1 MRVRGKVRGRGAGES
16 GSALVTGLITV
27 VMLLGMSAA
36 VMTITLEKSDE
47 RSEAVD
53 SQRALNVANAGIAH
67 ALTNI
72 SAANTDDIAS
82 EEAPFAF
89 SDGGYWVTVAD
100 QGTDTYLVTSVG
112 QVRGDREVVQAVVQG
127 EQGGVFDNAIF
138 AGNSSGDPLY
148 TLGLGGSGGQNDQIF
163 GDMYVGGN
171 LTLVDDA
178 SVTGTVRA
186 AGVIT
191 GMDGVEGAGQLGPN
205 LYAMNYPGTA
215 DVQVADEFNGGD
227 AEYKSDGAGG
237 TAWQLPEENPAHI
250 FRKNPS
256 DRKTEYQSTVKD
268 DFFME
273 DPYESVSGGSQT
285 SSKYAYQVSLS
296 GVNGE
301 SGANSNKM
309 IYYVDGNLWLHNK
322 HTYSLQMESASGD
335 GTQVL
340 FVVSGNI
347 YFSDNFFYGDEDNDG
362 VAFIAMQDD
371 DYPDDTGN
379 IYFGDPVF
387 GTINKM
393 YGYMYAEN
401 NFYDMNLDSSGS
413 EKVEI
418 HGNMSAGNQVIVDRD
433 YKTAYGSIKHT
444 KLTVDFDERVS
455 NGALNIPGLPGQ
467 SGAGEASNFSVVAW
481 RRVGETQLA
490 QGENRGYEDYEA
502 PEEDPIHEPDTTGVQ
517 EQVAETVDE
526 VVDDVVDDVVAT
538 AGGSNDTEAT
548 ETSEESEETTE
559 TWGNDWGNWS
569 NWKKKKKKWGSWW

>member
-1 MRVRGKVRGRGAGES
+1 
-16 GSALVTGLITV
+16 
-27 VMLLGMSAA
+27 MLLGMSAA

-67 ALTNI
+67 ALTSI
-72 SAANTDDIAS
+72 SSADTDNIAS
-82 EEAPFAF
+82 EAEPFAF

-100 QGTDTYLVTSVG
+100 QGEDTYLVTSTG
-112 QVRGDREVVQAVVQG
+112 QVRGDREIVQAVVQG

-148 TLGLGGSGGQNDQIF
+148 TLNLGGSGTQNDLVF

-171 LTLVDDA
+171 LTLSYDA

-205 LYAMNYPGTA
+205 LYAMNYPGIA
-215 DVQVADEFNGGD
+215 DVQVADEFNSGD
-227 AEYKSDGAGG
+227 ATYKWHSAGG

-250 FRKNPS
+250 FRKNPT

-285 SSKYAYQVSLS
+285 SSKYAYQVSLA

-301 SGANSNKM
+301 PGSNSNKM

-322 HTYSLQMESASGD
+322 SSYSMQMESASGD
-335 GTQVL
+335 GTQLL
-340 FVVSGNI
+340 FVVRGNI
-347 YFSDNFFYGDEDNDG
+347 YFSDNFFYGDEDKDG

-401 NFYDMNLDSSGS
+401 NFYDLNLDSSGS

-418 HGNMSAGNQVIVDRD
+418 YGNMSAGNQVVIDRD
-433 YKTAYGSIKHT
+433 YKTSYGSIKHT
-444 KLTVDFDERVS
+444 KMTVDFDERIS
-455 NGALNIPGLPGQ
+455 NGGLSIPGLPG
-467 SGAGEASNFSVVAW
+467 GAGDASASNFSVVAW

-490 QGENRGYEDYEA
+490 QGSNRGYDDYEA
-502 PEEDPIHEPDTTGVQ
+502 PEEEVEEEDDPTGILDDIVG
-517 EQVAETVDE
+517 T
-526 VVDDVVDDVVAT
+526 VDDVVDDVVDEVDDVVAT
-538 AGGSNDTEAT
+538 TGGSDDSGDSGSSDSN
-548 ETSEESEETTE
+548 TTTQ

-569 NWKKKKKKWGSWW
+569 KWKGKGGKKKGSWW